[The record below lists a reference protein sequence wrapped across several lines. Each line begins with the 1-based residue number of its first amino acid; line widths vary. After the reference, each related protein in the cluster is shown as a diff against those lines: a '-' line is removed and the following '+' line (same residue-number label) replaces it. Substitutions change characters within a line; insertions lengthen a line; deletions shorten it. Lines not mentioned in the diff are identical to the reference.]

1 MTKYEEIR
9 EKHQKEVNEFPIG
22 FAFSDQQFE
31 EQMKKLGLEPNQT
44 NEVVSIGGGG
54 FIKKK
59 DIENFEAMF
68 KKHSDE
74 IKEEIAKDKTGEGF
88 IKEMFQFK
96 LANYEFD
103 YTHELEPTL
112 EALNL
117 TKKQIRENKALKNG
131 LLLAINSID
140 TE

>member
-1 MTKYEEIR
+1 
-9 EKHQKEVNEFPIG
+9 
-22 FAFSDQQFE
+22 
-31 EQMKKLGLEPNQT
+31 MKN
-44 NEVVSIGGGG
+44 
-54 FIKKK
+54 IKKHK
-59 DIENFEAMF
+59 S
-68 KKHSDE
+68 KV
-74 IKEEIAKDKTGEGF
+74 KTGEGF
-88 IKEMFQFK
+88 IKEMFQFE

-117 TKKQIRENKALKNG
+117 TKKQIRENKTLKNG

>member
-54 FIKKK
+54 FIKKTG
-59 DIENFEAMF
+59 IENFEAMF

-88 IKEMFQFK
+88 IKEMFQFE

>member
-1 MTKYEEIR
+1 
-9 EKHQKEVNEFPIG
+9 
-22 FAFSDQQFE
+22 
-31 EQMKKLGLEPNQT
+31 MKALKQC
-44 NEVVSIGGGG
+44 S
-54 FIKKK
+54 
-59 DIENFEAMF
+59 

-88 IKEMFQFK
+88 IKEMFQFE

>member
-9 EKHQKEVNEFPIG
+9 EKHQKEVNEFLIG

-54 FIKKK
+54 FIKKT

-88 IKEMFQFK
+88 IKEMFQFE

>member
-59 DIENFEAMF
+59 DIESFEAMF

-74 IKEEIAKDKTGEGF
+74 IKKEIAKDKTGEGF
-88 IKEMFQFK
+88 IKEMFQFE

>member
-44 NEVVSIGGGG
+44 NEVVSTGGGG

-59 DIENFEAMF
+59 DIESFEAMF
-68 KKHSDE
+68 KK
-74 IKEEIAKDKTGEGF
+74 TF
-88 IKEMFQFK
+88 
-96 LANYEFD
+96 
-103 YTHELEPTL
+103 
-112 EALNL
+112 
-117 TKKQIRENKALKNG
+117 R
-131 LLLAINSID
+131 
-140 TE
+140 